1 MSLFISTSWNKEVK
15 EMDDGQRKE
24 VMNVEEASRFLGV
37 NPWTLRAEARL
48 GRIPARKIGK
58 EWRFSRVALLNW
70 LNGPQQNEGEKK

>member
-1 MSLFISTSWNKEVK
+1 
-15 EMDDGQRKE
+15 MDDGHRKE

-58 EWRFSRVALLNW
+58 EWRFSRIALLNW
-70 LNGPQQNEGEKK
+70 LNGPQKNEGERE

>member
-1 MSLFISTSWNKEVK
+1 
-15 EMDDGQRKE
+15 MDDGQRKE